1 MIANK
6 LYVFSSK
13 RSIGNFYL
21 EYNDNFAP
29 KTMSIGEFFECC
41 IIVKGRKK
49 IPSYIKKILLLQ
61 TLYEYKNTHKLLVF
75 DKTFLAYL
83 EGANFLENFFN
94 ELALS
99 KKNIKEIPYQDIYGD
114 YEDHLKILQEIY
126 RNFNDKMER
135 LGFYD
140 TYHSQDFEIYTQ
152 ALDSFDSIEIFIE
165 GVLSRVEQEILLH
178 LAQKKEIRLH
188 FKNDIFNQKFFNFL
202 DMKLEEDSTYKIN
215 LTHKKIEEK
224 NNTLLCRQ
232 IAIYPLKSRI
242 EQASF
247 AIFKANE
254 WLEKGLQNVALIVPD
269 ESFVQYLEVLDTY
282 RNFNYAMGFDIKKT
296 LFYRALNALQE
307 TNFENLDTFKASIED
322 ILQDCKEYY
331 QEFFIFHQKFFS
343 DIQKITEIL
352 KQFSF
357 TDLLTFYLKELEKI
371 KISDNSGG
379 KISVYGV
386 LETRGMHF
394 DAIVIVDFNEEII
407 FNFKDNDLF
416 LNTKIR
422 KAMQMPTL
430 KDKQNLQ
437 KHYYYQLIRQAKNVD
452 ITFVKNN
459 TSMHFL
465 NFFKSKNFYI
475 KEKEFYYSIFSFNQ
489 ERCYKEDVFKMS
501 IPKDFIFSTS
511 SLRIFFECKRKFYLR
526 YIQKQKAP
534 EEYAMNIGNIFHHLL
549 KCSYNKFKEQFDI
562 LEVRN
567 HFNQEIKNMKLEDKK
582 QEFDVA
588 VESAKM
594 SNFWEQEI
602 RIFQQP
608 DYKFLEAEFYFETQ
622 IFGKNFKGYIDRLDL
637 YQDQIIII
645 DYKFSNHVELKKVN
659 EKLCDFQLP
668 IYMLALKNLGKE
680 NISCYLYDVRK
691 AQKIQEINL
700 QEKIELLQEKMQT
713 LDGEIVFDKCDD
725 LKNCKSCEFC
735 ILCNR

>member
-1 MIANK
+1 MIDNR

-13 RSIGNFYL
+13 RSISDFYL
-21 EYNDNFAP
+21 HYNDDFAP

-41 IIVKGRKK
+41 IIVKNKKK

-83 EGANFLENFFN
+83 EGANFLESFFN
-94 ELALS
+94 ELAIS
-99 KKNIKEIPYQDIYGD
+99 KKSIEEIPYQDIYGD

-126 RNFNDKMER
+126 RAFYDKMDR

-140 TYHSQDFEIYTQ
+140 AYHNQDFEIYTQ
-152 ALDSFDSIEIFIE
+152 ALDSFEGIEIFIE
-165 GVLSRVEQEILLH
+165 GVLSRVEQDILLH
-178 LAQKKEIRLH
+178 LAQEKEIRLH

-202 DMKLEEDSTYKIN
+202 GMKLEEDNTYNIN
-215 LTHKKIEEK
+215 LTYKKIEEK
-224 NNTLLCRQ
+224 NNALLCEQMR
-232 IAIYPLKSRI
+232 IYPLKSRI

-254 WLEKGLQNVALIVPD
+254 WLKKGLQNVALIVPD
-269 ESFVQYLEVLDTY
+269 ESFIQYLEVLDIY

-296 LFYRALNALQE
+296 LFYRTLNALQQDD
-307 TNFENLDTFKASIED
+307 FENLDAFKAYIEG

-331 QEFFIFHQKFFS
+331 QELFVFHQRFFS
-343 DIQKITEIL
+343 DIHKIADIL

-357 TDLLTFYLKELEKI
+357 ADLLAFYLKELEKI

-379 KISVYGV
+379 KIPVYGV

-394 DAIVIVDFNEEII
+394 DAIVIVDFNEEVI

-437 KHYYYQLIRQAKNVD
+437 KHYYYQLIRQTKNVD
-452 ITFVKNN
+452 IAFVKNN
-459 TSMHFL
+459 ASTHFL
-465 NFFKSKNFYI
+465 NFFKSKNFHI
-475 KEKEFYYSIFSFNQ
+475 KEKEFHYSVFSFNQ
-489 ERCYKEDVFKMS
+489 ERCYKEDIFKMS
-501 IPKDFIFSTS
+501 IPKDFVFSTS
-511 SLRIFFECKRKFYLR
+511 SLRVFFECKRKFYLK

-534 EEYAMNIGNIFHHLL
+534 EETSINIGNIFHHLL
-549 KCSYNKFKEQFDI
+549 KCSYNEFKERFDI
-562 LEVRN
+562 LKVRN
-567 HFNQEIKNMKLEDKK
+567 FFNQEIKNIKLENKK

-588 VESAKM
+588 IENAKM

-602 RIFQQP
+602 CIFKQP

-637 YQDQIIII
+637 YQEQIIII
-645 DYKFSNHVELKKVN
+645 DYKFSNHVELKKAN

-680 NISCYLYDVRK
+680 HISCYLYDVRK
-691 AQKIQEINL
+691 AQKIQEVNL
-700 QEKIELLQEKMQT
+700 QEKIDLLQEKMQT

-725 LKNCKSCEFC
+725 LKNCRNCEFG